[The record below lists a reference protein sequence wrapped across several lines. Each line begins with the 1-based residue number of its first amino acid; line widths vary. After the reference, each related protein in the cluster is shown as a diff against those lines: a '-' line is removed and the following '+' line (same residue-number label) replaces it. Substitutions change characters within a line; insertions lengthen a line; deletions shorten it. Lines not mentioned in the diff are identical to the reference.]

1 MSEALAA
8 WNGYAFDVPGGPGT
22 DSRYPGAELDADRR
36 LRWWARQDL
45 NLGQIVPND
54 LA

>member
-8 WNGYAFDVPGGPGT
+8 WNGYGYDVPAGPK
-22 DSRYPGAELDADRR
+22 
-36 LRWWARQDL
+36 WWARQDL

>member
-1 MSEALAA
+1 MRIAAVPRCARATCTLAGFALK
-8 WNGYAFDVPGGPGT
+8 PP
-22 DSRYPGAELDADRR
+22 
-36 LRWWARQDL
+36 RWWARQDL

>member
-8 WNGYAFDVPGGPGT
+8 WNGYAFDVPGGPGFT
-22 DSRYPGAELDADRR
+22 RVTCTLDGFADRR